1 MPTNAKTSMPA
12 FFDKKLITAKSNIMK
27 TTNHC
32 TERLAKL
39 ILVFV
44 LLFSF
49 KLNAQD
55 DGNKGISVYQYRQVA
70 PEQMEEFIS
79 RETKYWSKVAE
90 VALSKGNLMFWGL
103 FQKVGGFDE
112 PNSPNI
118 LFINTY
124 KNIDAMGNIW
134 DPSGVWP
141 NVPMEQM
148 ETFSMSKVINTIFT
162 KPEAW
167 VKASNAI
174 PEKDYHFVKMIYHN
188 ASNPN
193 NLIAL
198 EAKHW
203 GPFIQSAMNSGKTKQ
218 KAWGNARI
226 LSPTGPKMQANT
238 ISLDIY
244 SSLKEALDP
253 TWDQNAVFPTDG
265 LTEIGKLEMDQRISF
280 VYRIVKVVSPPA
292 Q

>member
-1 MPTNAKTSMPA
+1 MV
-12 FFDKKLITAKSNIMK
+12 KLVKV
-27 TTNHC
+27 
-32 TERLAKL
+32 LL
-39 ILVFV
+39 IFVF
-44 LLFSF
+44 LFSF

-55 DGNKGISVYQYRQVA
+55 DGNKGISIYQYRQVA
-70 PEQMEEFIS
+70 PDQMEEFIS

-90 VALSKGNLMFWGL
+90 NALTKGNLIFWGL
-103 FQKVGGFDE
+103 LQKVGGFDE

-124 KNIDAMGNIW
+124 KDIDAMESIW

-141 NVPMEQM
+141 NVPMDQM
-148 ETFSMSKVINTIFT
+148 DTFSMSKVINTIFV
-162 KPEAW
+162 KPAVW

-174 PEKDYHFVKMIYHN
+174 PENDYNFVKIIYHN
-188 ASNPN
+188 ASNPG

-198 EAKHW
+198 EEKHW

-226 LSPTGPKMQANT
+226 LSPSGPKMQANT
-238 ISLDIY
+238 ISFDLY

-265 LTEIGKLEMDQRISF
+265 LTEIGNLEIDQRISY
-280 VYRIVKVVSPPA
+280 VYRIVKVVAPPE
-292 Q
+292 